1 MEVYEFKL
9 EELDKLEGFEVIEDS
24 EEQNQKEKYKNISN
38 SNVRVDVLIGKSKQT
53 IKEILN
59 LSVGDIIRLDKNID
73 EKLGIYVNDNKIANG
88 ESIILDNRIAVRV
101 SEAES
106 ESEN

>member
-9 EELDKLEGFEVIEDS
+9 EELDKLEGFEVIKDS
-24 EEQNQKEKYKNISN
+24 EEQNQKEKYKNILN
-38 SNVRVDVLIGKSKQT
+38 SSVRVDVLIGKSQKT

-59 LSVGDIIRLDKNID
+59 LSEGDIIKLDKNID
-73 EKLGIYVNDNKIANG
+73 EKLGIYVNSNKIANG

-106 ESEN
+106 EDDN

>member
-9 EELDKLEGFEVIEDS
+9 EELDKLESFGEIEDS
-24 EEQNQKEKYKNISN
+24 KEQNQKENYKNILD
-38 SNVRVDVLIGKSKQT
+38 SNVRVDVLIGKSSQT
-53 IKEILN
+53 IKEILS
-59 LSVGDIIRLDKNID
+59 LSVGDILRLDKNID
-73 EKLGIYVNDNKIANG
+73 EKLGIYVNNNKIANG

-106 ESEN
+106 KYDK